1 MKKLTRLQLAY
12 LFFLVGMTYLF
23 TTLLAS
29 FYTVLNW
36 QLFGLIVIAIIIW
49 LVSLPNVTPLLKL
62 MADTSDNL
70 GNDKF
75 TLNAIRVILIFIGLI
90 SFIGVST
97 TMSVPV
103 IPAGILIGLS
113 LFSVYKWVI

>member
-12 LFFLVGMTYLF
+12 LFFLLGMTYLL

-36 QLFGLIVIAIIIW
+36 QLFGLLVISVIIW
-49 LVSLPNVTPLLKL
+49 LVSLPNVTPLLKIL
-62 MADTSDNL
+62 ADVSDNL
-70 GNDKF
+70 GQDKL
-75 TLNAIRVILIFIGLI
+75 TLNIIRIGLIFIGLI
-90 SFIGVST
+90 SFLGIISSMNVSI
-97 TMSVPV
+97 VPV
-103 IPAGILIGLS
+103 GILIGLS